1 MPHQLGEAQLV
12 NLLER
17 VNEQTKKTTT
27 VKVRDEHTA
36 LTTRHGCMQA
46 CSELLSTAGVY
57 GGTGCVCSLTGGAT
71 H

>member
-36 LTTRHGCMQA
+36 LTTRHGCMHA
-46 CSELLSTAGVY
+46 VNCCLLLVSM
-57 GGTGCVCSLTGGAT
+57 GGLVVCAV
-71 H
+71 